1 MCEMLEKYE
10 HALNAAKAYRDE
22 EKHPGG
28 VVLVWDG
35 QAYGWKNELR
45 DPQHERPGALAVG
58 SDGRVWLAY
67 GGNDQDGAKSW
78 ELAYKPGDGGPY
90 CLSGDMLPEPPS
102 AEELAKAVQEGRIV
116 AVVNGKR
123 VLPSS
128 P

>member
-1 MCEMLEKYE
+1 MLQKLEQAIE
-10 HALNAAKAYRDE
+10 LAEAYRRKEGRD
-22 EKHPGG
+22 GG
-28 VVLVWDG
+28 IVLVYAG
-35 QAYGWKNELR
+35 QVYGWKNELR
-45 DPQHERPGALAVG
+45 DPHHERPGALAVSAYG
-58 SDGRVWLAY
+58 SVWLAV

-78 ELAYKPGDGGPY
+78 EPAYKPAEGGPY

-102 AEELAKAVQEGRIV
+102 AEELDKAVQEGRIW